1 MNMSIHNVKEI
12 KINASKDLGETYSFI
27 RKLTITDNKGNA
39 FEINLFA
46 DDFNNLTIK
55 SEI

>member
-12 KINASKDLGETYSFI
+12 KLNASKDLGETYSFT
-27 RKLTITDNKGNA
+27 RKLTITDEKGNWY
-39 FEINLFA
+39 EINLYA
-46 DDFNNLTIK
+46 DNFNNLTIK

>member
-12 KINASKDLGETYSFI
+12 KLNASKDLGQTSSFI
-27 RKLTITDNKGNA
+27 RKLTIIDEKGND

-46 DDFNNLTIK
+46 DNFNNLTIK

>member
-1 MNMSIHNVKEI
+1 MSIHNVKEI
-12 KINASKDLGETYSFI
+12 KLNASKDLGQTSSFI
-27 RKLTITDNKGNA
+27 RKLTIIDEKGND

-46 DDFNNLTIK
+46 DNFNNLTIK

>member
-1 MNMSIHNVKEI
+1 MSIHNVKEI

-39 FEINLFA
+39 LEINLFA

>member
-1 MNMSIHNVKEI
+1 MSIHNIKEI
-12 KINASKDLGETYSFI
+12 KLNASKDLGETYSFT
-27 RKLTITDNKGNA
+27 RKLTITDEKRNW

-46 DDFNNLTIK
+46 DNFNNLTIK

>member
-1 MNMSIHNVKEI
+1 MSIHNVKEI

-46 DDFNNLTIK
+46 DDFNHLTIK